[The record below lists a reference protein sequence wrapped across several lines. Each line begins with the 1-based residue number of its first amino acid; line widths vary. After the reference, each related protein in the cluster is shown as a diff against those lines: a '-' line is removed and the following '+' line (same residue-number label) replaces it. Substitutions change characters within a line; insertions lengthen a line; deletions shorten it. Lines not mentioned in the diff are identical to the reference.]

1 MAFNTNNSDKM
12 LAAVLMRPELMN
24 FGNYDEMDV
33 SSIYQAVNSDNYVIS
48 AVARIILRS
57 VDEDAS
63 EKEIYKEIT
72 EFLKKNV

>member
-1 MAFNTNNSDKM
+1 MAFNTNSDKM
-12 LAAVLMRPELMN
+12 LAAVLMCPELMK
-24 FGNYDEMDV
+24 FGNYDTRDV

>member
-1 MAFNTNNSDKM
+1 MAFNTNSDKM
-12 LAAVLMRPELMN
+12 LAAVLMCPELMK
-24 FGNYDEMDV
+24 FGNYDTRDV
-33 SSIYQAVNSDNYVIS
+33 SSIYQAVNSDNFVIS

>member
-1 MAFNTNNSDKM
+1 MAFNTNSDKM
-12 LAAVLMRPELMN
+12 LAAVLMCPELMK
-24 FGNYDEMDV
+24 FGNYDIRDI

>member
-1 MAFNTNNSDKM
+1 MAFNTNSDKM
-12 LAAVLMRPELMN
+12 LAAVLMCPELMK
-24 FGNYDEMDV
+24 FGNYDTRDV

-63 EKEIYKEIT
+63 EKKIYKEIT